1 MSISP
6 KRLEELKAISE
17 EDIDTSDIPELD
29 ENFWSKAK
37 VVMPESK
44 KAISLRVDR
53 DVLEWFQKQG
63 KGYQSLMNSVLRS
76 YMKYQLKQN
85 NQESKNIS

>member
-1 MSISP
+1 MSIAP
-6 KRLEELKAISE
+6 KRLEELKLISE

-29 ENFWSKAK
+29 ENFWSKAQ

-53 DVLEWFQKQG
+53 DVLEWFQNHG

-76 YMKYQLKQN
+76 YVKYQVKQS
-85 NQESKNIS
+85 NQESTNIS

>member
-6 KRLEELKAISE
+6 KRLEELKAIRE

-29 ENFWSKAK
+29 ESFWEKAR

-53 DVLEWFQKQG
+53 DVLEWFQSQG

-76 YMKYQLKQN
+76 YMKYQLKQS
-85 NQESKNIS
+85 NQESENIS

>member
-29 ENFWSKAK
+29 ENFWSKAQ

-44 KAISLRVDR
+44 KAISLRVER
-53 DVLEWFQKQG
+53 DVLEWFQNQG
-63 KGYQSLMNSVLRS
+63 K
-76 YMKYQLKQN
+76 
-85 NQESKNIS
+85 